1 MQSKPRPL
9 LPLLLIAASF
19 LTSCSALDDAETDPA
34 PPSLSVA
41 CIVFQPIT
49 ASGADTTETIRQIVS
64 HNAAWDA
71 VAMTDRNDLLSETE
85 HESQQTDVEADILR
99 CETMGEM
106 VESAV
111 LFGVDL
117 QMSAYVGAEL
127 VTVTVNSE
135 PALAGSKTMH

>member
-1 MQSKPRPL
+1 
-9 LPLLLIAASF
+9 
-19 LTSCSALDDAETDPA
+19 
-34 PPSLSVA
+34 
-41 CIVFQPIT
+41 
-49 ASGADTTETIRQIVS
+49 
-64 HNAAWDA
+64 
-71 VAMTDRNDLLSETE
+71 MTDRNDLLSETE

-135 PALAGSKTMH
+135 PAQPGSKTMH